1 MELVNITD
9 PEEENISIAFGID
22 LGTTNSLISMLDSHN
37 GKVIIFKD
45 KDGNSLIPSI
55 VSYLDSNQV
64 QVGKNSNDNGY
75 TISSIKR
82 LMGKS
87 VKDIDQLSS
96 ELLFNTVDIGDNNI
110 YIKKQ
115 DNTYA
120 TPVEISAEI
129 LKKLCQIVKDSSNL
143 DVKKV
148 VITVPAYFDE
158 VARKATKDAAQLA
171 NLEVLRLLNEPT
183 AAALAYG
190 IEKSEHDSICM
201 IYDLGGGTF
210 DISILKLHDGV
221 FQVLATGGNTNL
233 GGDDIDYL
241 FAKFIYEKYQA
252 ESHVSNADFNKE
264 TLKELISDVRS
275 AKEYLS
281 NHDSGTFIFRIK
293 DENFSCSV
301 TRDELNNIT
310 LELLK
315 ETLEI
320 VLSTID
326 SIKLPYKDIKKVIL
340 VGGATKMPIIKDML
354 NNIFHNRVFCDV
366 DPEKIVAIGAAL
378 QAYYL
383 SNPHVKNK
391 NLLID
396 TLPLS
401 LGIETIGG
409 IVEKIIP
416 RNTPIP
422 AFATQEFTTYV
433 DGQNAIQIHVCQ
445 GEREMIEHNKSLAK
459 FDLKGI
465 PPLPA
470 GYAKVKV
477 EFQIDMDG
485 LLTVSAQE
493 KLTGIKQSV
502 SINNALKLDQK
513 EIENNITES
522 VKNFDS
528 DMNTRLLTEQKI
540 EAQRVI
546 SIIKKALTD
555 DKDLI
560 SQSELI
566 ILNQVLDD
574 AEKILLTNHID
585 QIKDAINYVE
595 LQASS
600 FIKKR
605 MDFYLKKSIDNCNI
619 SS

>member
-1 MELVNITD
+1 MKLINITE
-9 PEEENISIAFGID
+9 PQEKRISIAFGID
-22 LGTTNSLISMLDSHN
+22 LGTTNSLISMVDDN
-37 GKVIIFKD
+37 GQIIIFKD
-45 KDGNSLIPSI
+45 QNGNSLIPSI
-55 VSYLDSNQV
+55 VSYLDDHRV
-64 QVGKNSNDNGY
+64 EVGKNHNDDKSC
-75 TISSIKR
+75 TISSVKR

-87 VKDIDQLSS
+87 IEDIKQSDIFFNIANTKD
-96 ELLFNTVDIGDNNI
+96 NI
-110 YIKKQ
+110 YIRKQ
-115 DNTYA
+115 DNTYV
-120 TPVEISAEI
+120 TPVEVSAEI

-158 VARKATKDAAQLA
+158 VARKATKNAAKLA

-190 IEKSEHDSICM
+190 IEKSEHDTICM

-210 DISILKLHDGV
+210 DVSILKLHDGV

-241 FAKFIYEKYQA
+241 FAKFIYQKYQTK
-252 ESHVSNADFNKE
+252 SRTKLTDFNKE
-264 TLKELISDVRS
+264 ILKELIDDVRY

-281 NHDSGTFIFRIK
+281 DHHSGTFVFKIRGK
-293 DENFSCSV
+293 DFLCKV
-301 TRDELNNIT
+301 TRNELNDIV
-310 LELLK
+310 LGLVK
-315 ETLEI
+315 ETLDI
-320 VLSTID
+320 VHSTIS
-326 SIKLPYKDIKKVIL
+326 SISLLHKDIKKVIL

-354 NNIFHNRVFCDV
+354 NNLFHNRVFCDV
-366 DPEKIVAIGAAL
+366 DPEKIVAVGAAL
-378 QAYYL
+378 QAHYL
-383 SNPHVKNK
+383 LNPDIKN

-445 GEREMIEHNKSLAK
+445 GEREIIEHNKSLAK

-470 GYAKVKV
+470 GSAKIQV
-477 EFQIDMDG
+477 EFQVDMDG

-502 SINNALKLDQK
+502 SINNTLKLDQK
-513 EIENNITES
+513 EIEENVMES
-522 VKNFDS
+522 VKNFNS
-528 DMNTRLLTEQKI
+528 DMDARLLAEQKI
-540 EAQRVI
+540 EGQRII
-546 SIIKKALTD
+546 SIIKKALIE

-560 SQSELI
+560 STSELM
-566 ILNQVLDD
+566 ILNKTLED
-574 AEKILLTNHID
+574 AEKVLLTGQSD
-585 QIKDAINYVE
+585 QIKDAINHVE
-595 LQASS
+595 LQASN

-605 MDFYLKKSIDNCNI
+605 MDFYLKKSIDNYNI